1 MRLMSNRNS
10 VKTSRICMASTMFM
24 LGTSS
29 TESLA
34 QSMVVVDDVPGS
46 FVDISSSQPLV
57 IGDDEEI
64 EIGTTIG
71 NFVFPPGVIVVAN
84 NGGVAFRDPPSND
97 LAPVNQPIPSSA
109 AFGGGQAVLVYWD
122 DLDDKDG
129 DVFLVQEKGRLIVQ
143 WHNRP
148 LVANPTGTV
157 RFQLQIHEDPGPS
170 GVVAQLI
177 FADIEQTGAEGGLSA
192 TIGYQ
197 DGGAGFGNAQ
207 WSFNTPS
214 AVTDGRV
221 LSLVVSE
228 QQGNPVPAASG
239 WAMIITSVV
248 ILTVGT
254 LFIRRHLDTRVAG

>member
-1 MRLMSNRNS
+1 MRLIKNT
-10 VKTSRICMASTMFM
+10 VKTRLSIVSTMCL

-29 TESLA
+29 TVTLA
-34 QSMVVVDDVPGS
+34 QQIHVVDDIPGS
-46 FVDISSSQPLV
+46 FQDISASQPLE
-57 IGDDEEI
+57 IGDDDEI
-64 EIGTTIG
+64 VVETSIG
-71 NFVFPPGVIVVAN
+71 NFVFPSGSVVVAN
-84 NGGVAFRDPPSND
+84 NGGVAFHNPPSND

-129 DVFLVQEKGRLIVQ
+129 DVFLAQERGRLIVQ

-148 LVANPTGTV
+148 LGANPTSTV
-157 RFQLQIHEDPGPS
+157 RIQLQIPEDPGPS

-207 WSFNTPS
+207 WSFNTPG
-214 AVTDGRV
+214 AVTNGTV
-221 LSLVVSE
+221 LSFVVSE
-228 QQGNPVPAASG
+228 QASDPVPAASN
-239 WAMIITSVV
+239 WAMFLAAVV
-248 ILTVGT
+248 MLTVGT
-254 LFIRRHLDTRVAG
+254 LALRRQLDTNVAA